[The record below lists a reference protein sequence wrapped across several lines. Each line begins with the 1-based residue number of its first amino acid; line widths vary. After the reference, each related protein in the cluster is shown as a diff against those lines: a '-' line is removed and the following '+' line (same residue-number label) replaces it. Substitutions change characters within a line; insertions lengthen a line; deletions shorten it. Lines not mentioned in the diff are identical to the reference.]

1 MNLIQTAWAAFES
14 EDFDRA
20 EHEFRRARLEPG
32 LAAEARHGLVYV
44 FARTGRF
51 EEARAECHL
60 LQLEAQSQNN
70 KSSEY
75 VALHQLG
82 MVERMAGQLE
92 TALGVFQKE
101 QRMIQLLE
109 NPPLAVS
116 ANAYEQGII
125 YGKLERFDEARQWL
139 LVSLEQAQLS
149 GDPIA
154 EACAYRGLGEVAAN
168 PTMRKAMLM
177 QSLAAFQRGGDAI
190 GAAEIE
196 DLLNEKPAVLH

>member
-1 MNLIQTAWAAFES
+1 MNLLERAWAAFEA
-14 EDFDRA
+14 EDFAKA
-20 EHEFRRARLEPG
+20 ERDFRHARLEPH
-32 LAAEARHGLVYV
+32 LALQARCGLVYV

-51 EEARAECHL
+51 EAARSECHL
-60 LQLEAQSQNN
+60 LRLEAQSQNN
-70 KSSEY
+70 PSNEY

-82 MVERMAGQLE
+82 MVERMAGELQ
-92 TALGVFQKE
+92 TALGIFQQE
-101 QRMIQLLE
+101 RQMIATLK

-125 YGKLERFDEARQWL
+125 CGKLGRYPEAREFL
-139 LVSLEQAQLS
+139 SVALEQARLC

-154 EACAYRGLGEVAAN
+154 EACAYRGLGEIATN
-168 PTMRKAMLM
+168 PTMKKAMFL

-196 DLLNEKPAVLH
+196 DLLLEKPILPH